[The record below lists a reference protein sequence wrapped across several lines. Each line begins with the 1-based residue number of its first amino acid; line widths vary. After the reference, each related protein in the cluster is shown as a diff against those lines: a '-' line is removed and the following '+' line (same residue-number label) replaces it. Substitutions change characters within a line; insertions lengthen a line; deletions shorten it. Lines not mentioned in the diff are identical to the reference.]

1 MLRGDKVLLT
11 GFDIANA
18 ERARA
23 WVNDPETHRFMLSGQ
38 EYVTSEA
45 EIAFFEDSERAREA
59 GTAHRFEVHAAD
71 DGRFIG
77 VAGLEG
83 VSAYHRHAEIG
94 IMIGDPA
101 YRGRG
106 FGADTLRTL
115 LHFAFDDLG
124 LHSVRICVFSG
135 NDRAHGLY
143 RRIGFTET
151 GCDRQTCL
159 ISGEMRDLIRLD
171 MLEDEWRA
179 LQGI

>member
-1 MLRGDKVLLT
+1 MLRGERVLLT
-11 GFDIANA
+11 TFDPANA
-18 ERARA
+18 ETARA

-38 EYVTSEA
+38 EYVTEEA
-45 EIAFFEDSERAREA
+45 ERAFFEDTEKARAA
-59 GTAHRFEVHAAD
+59 GTAHRFEVHD
-71 DGRFIG
+71 VESGVLIG

-83 VSAYHRHAEIG
+83 VSGYHRHAELG

-115 LHFAFDDLG
+115 LRFGFDELG
-124 LHSVRICVFSG
+124 LHSLRICVFRG
-135 NDRAHGLY
+135 NDRAYELY
-143 RRIGFTET
+143 RRVGFTET

-179 LQGI
+179 LQA

>member
-1 MLRGDKVLLT
+1 MLRGEKVHLT
-11 GFDIANA
+11 VFDPANA
-18 ERARA
+18 ETARA

-38 EYVTSEA
+38 EYVTA
-45 EIAFFEDSERAREA
+45 EDELAFFADTERGRTS
-59 GTAHRFEVHAAD
+59 GTAHRFEVHDAETGA
-71 DGRFIG
+71 FIG

-83 VSAYHRHAEIG
+83 VSAYHRHAEVG

-115 LHFAFDDLG
+115 LRFGFEDLG
-124 LHSVRICVFSG
+124 LHSIRICVFRG
-135 NDRAHGLY
+135 NDRAYDLY
-143 RRIGFTET
+143 RRVGFTET

-159 ISGEMRDLIRLD
+159 ITGEMRDLIRLD

-179 LQGI
+179 LRA